1 MKSTYKKSQEMLNT
15 DHGDKI
21 DYDFIVYGTKN
32 LHKQLTDTI
41 SAALNRYMENKGI
54 GTRKLSRLTGIPK
67 GTISRYR
74 HGTAKYNPDYLYA
87 ICIALRLRTC
97 EQRHL
102 FTVLEKE
109 MPDERGKY
117 RNRAYIIRE
126 FLDGCFYDE
135 KYTVSA
141 CNERLIAAGE
151 ESLTSLFPQK
161 EGK

>member
-1 MKSTYKKSQEMLNT
+1 MPL
-15 DHGDKI
+15 
-21 DYDFIVYGTKN
+21 YGK
-32 LHKQLTDTI
+32 
-41 SAALNRYMENKGI
+41 KGI
-54 GTRKLSRLTGIPK
+54 GTRKLARLTGIPK

-109 MPDERGKY
+109 MPDERGKH

-135 KYTVSA
+135 KYTVSV

-161 EGK
+161 EVK